1 MITYRNQLRLRD
13 RLRMLS
19 LLLLPDKALKYFPPD
34 FTLRDPVLSRVH
46 RIRRRGVTCAL
57 LIFSVRPSGR
67 EWLDMTPQAANEWRS
82 LIQQTLIASV
92 ARYYPEHQIVGMK
105 RIDDYDTVFLSFE
118 NGDPGQDELALVAQ
132 RIAGSVSQRL
142 AERAGDERLLVETG
156 TFLLE
161 RDAAHTMA
169 AVQTASQFARA
180 VATKRLPVEFAAL
193 RQRLL
198 RILEAE
204 DIFVLAQPI
213 MNLESGDI
221 FGWELLT
228 RGPADSPFH
237 MPVDLF
243 PFAEQAGALDRL
255 EYLVIH
261 KALREIAHRQIR
273 EQVFLNITPVTLAEP
288 KLLGRVLG
296 WLKQYPEVRP
306 DQIVFEITERHAI
319 RDYAQMGD
327 IIRQYREH
335 GFRFAIDDAGAGYSS
350 LQSISELI
358 PDMIKIDRSVIQ
370 NIDRQSV
377 KQSLL
382 KALLDF
388 AENINCQVIAEGV
401 ETEEEAGVL
410 VSHRVRIGQGF
421 YFSGPEP
428 IRSGHGLTHFADLK
442 QKIMRLRRTS
452 SA

>member
-1 MITYRNQLRLRD
+1 
-13 RLRMLS
+13 MLS
-19 LLLLPDKALKYFPPD
+19 RLLLPDKALKYFPPD

-46 RIRRRGVTCAL
+46 RIRRRGLTCAL
-57 LIFSVRPSGR
+57 LIFTVRPAAR
-67 EWLDMTPQAANEWRS
+67 EWLDMTPRAANEWRS
-82 LIQQTLIASV
+82 LIQQTLIACVS
-92 ARYYPEHQIVGMK
+92 RYYPEHQIVGMK
-105 RIDDYDTVFLSFE
+105 RIDDCDAVFLSFE
-118 NGDPGQDELALVAQ
+118 NGEPGQDELALVAQ
-132 RIAGSVSQRL
+132 RIAGGMSHRL

-161 RDAAHTMA
+161 REAAHTMA
-169 AVQTASQFARA
+169 AVQSASQFARA
-180 VATKRLPVEFAAL
+180 VAAKRLPVEFAAL

-198 RILEAE
+198 RMLEAE
-204 DIFVLAQPI
+204 DISVLAQPI
-213 MNLESGDI
+213 MDLESGDI

-228 RGPADSPFH
+228 RGPAGGPLH

-243 PFAEQAGALDRL
+243 PFAEQAGVLHRL

-261 KALREIAHRQIR
+261 KALREIAKRQIK

-288 KLLGRVLG
+288 KLLDRVLD
-296 WLKQYPEVRP
+296 WLKLYPAIRP
-306 DQIVFEITERHAI
+306 GQIVFEITERHAI
-319 RDYAQMGD
+319 RDYTQMGD
-327 IIRQYREH
+327 ILRQYREH

-388 AENINCQVIAEGV
+388 AEDINCQVIAEGV

-421 YFSGPEP
+421 YFSRPEP
-428 IRSGHGLTHFADLK
+428 ICSGYGHTHFADLK
-442 QKIMRLRRTS
+442 QKIMQLRQTS